1 MQLTIN
7 CHPSRVLVGED
18 GRLCTYKMVKWC
30 RPRRVYGYCPH
41 KKLNLDH
48 FKFEASRWTAPTT
61 PPIHSSAT
69 NTTTM
74 LAAKRVQNVCPRC
87 TAQISKFY
95 VNSFVE
101 LIAAATGRTVRH
113 ATTSSAR
120 FRSRRNY
127 ARFLSTSARRL
138 RQEPTEDVGTQA
150 TPDPSLD
157 AIVPEPAEPENE
169 FLQAFR
175 DLPESQEIETIVRQA
190 KRLFGDTL
198 PLEYL
203 SENEAKLY
211 ERLYGV
217 PLRPTR
223 PEDVGFG
230 SFGEWEEEPTN
241 KSKNSLLREDKH
253 GNLEEVENE
262 VDKREA
268 AVRLP
273 SAAQLE
279 YIRANASN
287 QREYMALLQLQQEF
301 EVERVQ
307 IIQEEAELEQEALEE
322 QKAEERKEEEQIE
335 QEEEEQA
342 EEKEDEEPDADLLAW
357 YPGHEGPRLH
367 QYTVEGQYR
376 TSPRTVYLPK
386 ATLIEP
392 ISELL
397 KRTDTKHIRAAA
409 EESFGGPGLPTS
421 PSTYKYTR
429 DSQHRGLG
437 LQAGQHKMPPIDA
450 DAFISTAM
458 PGIFAT
464 VTSTLVEVRKRLG
477 PKWMR
482 GLLNRSNSDGAGPRV
497 LDVGAGGAA
506 LSAWQNLLQTE
517 WDLMRENND
526 ELGALPPGKRT
537 VIVGSHTLRSRIS
550 SFLENTQ
557 FLPRLPDYIHSV
569 ENTERLLDGSE
580 VPQKRKVY
588 DVIIATH
595 TLMAYDKEFRRRET
609 LDNLW
614 SLLSPEGGVLIVLEK
629 GHPRGFEA
637 VAEARQRLLDEYI
650 LPPTPQDAPDAI
662 EKDSVREREPGM
674 IVAPCT
680 NHSKCPMYL
689 SPGNS
694 PGRKDFCHF
703 SQRFVRPPFLQR
715 ILGASER
722 NHEDINFS
730 FIAVRRGM
738 PAPASDFTASQ
749 TGTEQQAESSD
760 ILNPRHI
767 LQGKAA
773 TNAAFTG
780 YESASPD
787 SAARPHPLSLPRN
800 ILPPLKR
807 KGHVTLDLCTPSA
820 TIERWV
826 VSRSFSKQAYHDARK
841 AHWGDLWALGAKTR
855 TQRSVRL
862 GRGIT
867 DGEVVPNDGG
877 VRAARVAALN
887 RVVDSKGRRA
897 KSPNSVVNID
907 LNAGPLT
914 ASKLQGVQPL
924 RPERRTKRGRLPPRE
939 RKRKEDDDD

>member
-1 MQLTIN
+1 
-7 CHPSRVLVGED
+7 
-18 GRLCTYKMVKWC
+18 
-30 RPRRVYGYCPH
+30 
-41 KKLNLDH
+41 
-48 FKFEASRWTAPTT
+48 
-61 PPIHSSAT
+61 
-69 NTTTM
+69 M
-74 LAAKRVQNVCPRC
+74 LAAKRAKDACPRC
-87 TAQISKFY
+87 TAHILRFY

-101 LIAAATGRTVRH
+101 STLVATGRTSRH
-113 ATTSSAR
+113 APTSSAR
-120 FRSRRNY
+120 FRSRRNH
-127 ARFLSTSARRL
+127 ARFLSTSSRRL
-138 RQEPTEDVGTQA
+138 QQEPNEDIDAQA
-150 TPDPSLD
+150 TPDPQLD
-157 AIVPEPAEPENE
+157 ATPPEPVEPENE

-175 DLPESQEIETIVRQA
+175 DLPKNQEIETIVRQA

-203 SENEAKLY
+203 SEDEAKLY

-230 SFGEWEEEPTN
+230 SFGEWEGESTT
-241 KSKNSLLREDKH
+241 KSKSSLLREDSD
-253 GNLEEVENE
+253 GNLEEVDNEN
-262 VDKREA
+262 DTTQA

-273 SAAQLE
+273 SAEQLE
-279 YIRANASN
+279 YIQANASN

-307 IIQEEAELEQEALEE
+307 VIQEDAVSKQEALEE
-322 QKAEERKEEEQIE
+322 LKAEEREQEEQIE
-335 QEEEEQA
+335 EEEEEREV
-342 EEKEDEEPDADLLAW
+342 EEDDDEETDSNLLAW

-376 TSPRTVYLPK
+376 TSPKTVYLPK
-386 ATLIEP
+386 AAFVEP

-409 EESFGGPGLPTS
+409 EQNFGGPGLPTS
-421 PSTYKYTR
+421 PSTYK
-429 DSQHRGLG
+429 SAINAPQKGLG
-437 LQAGQHKMPPIDA
+437 LQASDHKMTPIDA
-450 DAFISTAM
+450 DAFVSTAM
-458 PGIFAT
+458 PGIFAS
-464 VTSTLVEVRKRLG
+464 VTGTLVEVRKRLG
-477 PKWMR
+477 PEWVR
-482 GLLNRSNSDGAGPRV
+482 GLLSRSTSDDAGPRV

-506 LSAWQNLLQTE
+506 LSAWQNLVQTE
-517 WDLMRENND
+517 WDIMRENND
-526 ELGALPPGKRT
+526 KLGAVPPGKRT
-537 VIVGSHTLRSRIS
+537 VIVGSNNLRSRVS

-595 TLMAYDKEFRRRET
+595 VLMPYDREFRRRET

-637 VAEARQRLLDEYI
+637 VADARQRLLDEHI
-650 LPPTPQDAPDAI
+650 LPPTSQDAPDDI
-662 EKDSVREREPGM
+662 EQDSAREREREPGM

-689 SPGNS
+689 SPGLS

-738 PAPASDFTASQ
+738 PAATSTSTAGR
-749 TGTEQQAESSD
+749 TGTEQQAQSSD
-760 ILNPRHI
+760 ILHPRHI
-767 LQGKAA
+767 LQGQAA
-773 TNAAFTG
+773 TNAAFAG

-800 ILPPLKR
+800 IYPPLKR

-826 VSRSFSKQAYHDARK
+826 VPRSFSKQAYHDARK
-841 AHWGDLWALGAKTR
+841 AQWGDLWALGAKTR
-855 TQRSVRL
+855 TRRTVRL
-862 GRGIT
+862 GRGIE

-877 VRAARVAALN
+877 ERAARVAALN

-914 ASKLQGVQPL
+914 ASKSKGVQPR
-924 RPERRTKRGRLPPRE
+924 RPQRRTKGGRLPPRE